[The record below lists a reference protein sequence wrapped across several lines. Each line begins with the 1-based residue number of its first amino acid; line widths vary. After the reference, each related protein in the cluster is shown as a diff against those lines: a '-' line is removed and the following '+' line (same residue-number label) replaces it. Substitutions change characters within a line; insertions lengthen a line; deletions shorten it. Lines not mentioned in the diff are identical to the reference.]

1 MKKEKAV
8 IKEEIIM
15 DRHSKALEILK
26 SGTVIPATPLVLDE
40 NRHLDEKGQRL
51 LMNYYLNCG
60 VGGIATAVHTTQFEI
75 RKPEY
80 GLFIPVLEI
89 VSNEIDRFEK
99 ETGKVIVKVAGVC
112 GEIEQ
117 AVKEAKLAK
126 QYGYDAVLLS
136 PGGLND
142 KSEDY
147 MIERTRAVAEI
158 MPAIGFYLQTACGG
172 RQFTYN
178 YWERVCATEN
188 VVAIK
193 CASFNRYTTLDV
205 VRAVVMSDR
214 ADEITLYTG
223 NDDNIV
229 IDLLT
234 KYRFEK
240 DGKTVVRGFDGGL
253 LGHWSVWTK
262 KAVELF
268 EKVKSE
274 KEKDE
279 ISTELLTLAAEVTD
293 TNSAFFDTAH
303 TFKGCIAG
311 LHEILRRQGL
321 MKNIYCLNP
330 DETLSEGQAAEL
342 DRVQKMY
349 PHLNDDEFI
358 RENIESWK
366 KNII

>member
-1 MKKEKAV
+1 MNRHEIALQKLKA
-8 IKEEIIM
+8 
-15 DRHSKALEILK
+15 
-26 SGTVIPATPLVLDE
+26 GTVIPATPLALDE
-40 NRHLDEKGQRL
+40 NRCFDEQGQRL

-75 RKPEY
+75 RKPQIA
-80 GLFIPVLEI
+80 LFEPVLKI
-89 VSNEIDRFEK
+89 VSEEIDKFEQ
-99 ETGKVIVKVAGVC
+99 ENNTVIVKVAGVC
-112 GEIEQ
+112 GKIEQ
-117 AVKEAKLAK
+117 AVEEAKLAK
-126 QYGYDAVLLS
+126 QYGFDAVLLS

-142 KSEDY
+142 MSEDY
-147 MIERTRAVAEI
+147 MIERTKAVAEV
-158 MPAIGFYLQTACGG
+158 MPVIGFYLQTACGG
-172 RQFTYN
+172 RLFTYN
-178 YWERVCATEN
+178 YWERVCAVEN

-205 VRAVVMSDR
+205 VRAAALSHR
-214 ADEITLYTG
+214 SDEITLYTG

-234 KYRFEK
+234 KYNFQK
-240 DGKTVVRGFDGGL
+240 DGKTVTKGFEGGL

-268 EKVKSE
+268 DKIKAE
-274 KEKDE
+274 KEKDS
-279 ISTELLTLAAEVTD
+279 ISAEMLTLAAEVTD

-303 TFKGCIAG
+303 NFSGCIAG

-330 DETLSEGQAAEL
+330 EESLSEGQLEEL
-342 DRVQKMY
+342 NRVQEKY

-358 RENIESWK
+358 KAHIDEWK
-366 KNII
+366 AK

>member
-1 MKKEKAV
+1 MNRY
-8 IKEEIIM
+8 EI
-15 DRHSKALEILK
+15 ALNKLK
-26 SGTVIPATPLVLDE
+26 SGTVIPATPLALDE
-40 NRHLDEKGQRL
+40 NRCFDEKGQRL

-75 RKPEY
+75 RKPEIA
-80 GLFIPVLEI
+80 LFEPVLKI
-89 VSNEIDRFEK
+89 VSEEIDKFEK
-99 ETGKVIVKVAGVC
+99 QNDTVIVKVAGVC
-112 GEIEQ
+112 GKIEQ
-117 AVKEAKLAK
+117 AVKEAELAK
-126 QYGYDAVLLS
+126 KYGFDAVLLS

-142 KSEDY
+142 MNEEY
-147 MIERTRAVAEI
+147 MIERTKAVAAV
-158 MPAIGFYLQTACGG
+158 MPVIGFYLQTACGG

-178 YWERVCATEN
+178 YWENVCAVEN

-205 VRAVVMSDR
+205 VRAAALSDR
-214 ADEITLYTG
+214 NNDITLYTG

-234 KYRFEK
+234 KYSFEK
-240 DGKTVVRGFDGGL
+240 DGKTIVKGFDGGL

-262 KAVELF
+262 KAVEIF
-268 EKVKSE
+268 DKIKA
-274 KEKDE
+274 EKDNDS
-279 ISTELLTLAAEVTD
+279 ISAELLTLAAEVTD

-303 TFKGCIAG
+303 NFSGCIAG

-330 DETLSEGQAAEL
+330 EETLSEGQLEEL
-342 DRVQKMY
+342 NRIQEMY

-358 RENIESWK
+358 KQHINEWKSNIQ
-366 KNII
+366 